1 MKKVILSLAISSL
14 SVSSCFAMSA
24 TESRDLCKPTQ
35 NQSDISTYNLYGQD
49 KTPLRSLAY
58 EEEILY
64 NTCSIWND
72 VRLENSVPV
81 ESGQIDEELSDSS
94 TLCGDVVDAVNTEQE
109 ANPWNGNNDQNNE
122 ALSVFSMPRGDL
134 VGAVNT
140 EQEANP
146 WNGNNDQNN
155 EALSVFSMPR
165 GDLVGA
171 VNTEQEANPWNGNN
185 DQNNEALS
193 DSSTLCGD
201 MEEKESGEFINSVPL
216 NSNAVLNDQRR
227 SGGESSTIRVAL
239 AGGVTIA
246 VFTYCGWKGFEH
258 LSGSAKTLFTD
269 VAEKLGQ
276 NSGRIKPIAGV
287 FQFIKSKARNAIPEP
302 ESVLKKIAS
311 ATGNAVYT
319 GILALPNIVERGI
332 KISFEII
339 KYLIK
344 QTTVLLGY

>member
-122 ALSVFSMPRGDL
+122 V
-134 VGAVNT
+134 
-140 EQEANP
+140 
-146 WNGNNDQNN
+146 
-155 EALSVFSMPR
+155 LSVFSMPR